1 MTQTMYITLTVA
13 AIVIEAVFTPLF
25 LHYQRPGICLKSFI
39 CKMICA
45 TMFLSVGLLAFFYTG
60 NDSEFAKFLII
71 GLASSWVGD
80 MFLHMKQG
88 CKVTFGIGLV
98 FFAAAHVLYLISYYK
113 ATKLYFPERSFI
125 KFIDIV
131 LIIITILVFY
141 YLFKGKGQIN
151 FLHSIMLVFAV
162 YGIIL
167 VTMFVKAVVFGIEYI
182 AAGNPVFGGLSIALG
197 GTLFFSS
204 DLTLVLLMFNE
215 KWKKSH
221 RLKDYNIGSYFL
233 GQTLLA
239 LSVLFVGLI

>member
-1 MTQTMYITLTVA
+1 MDKTLFLTLTICA
-13 AIVIEAVFTPLF
+13 CVIETVFTPFF

-45 TMFLSVGLLAFFYTG
+45 SMFLTVGILAYVYTG
-60 NDSEFAKFLII
+60 NTSEFAKFLLI
-71 GLASSWVGD
+71 GLASSWLGD

-88 CKVTFGIGLV
+88 SKVTFGIGMA
-98 FFAAAHVLYLISYYK
+98 FFAAAHVLYLVAYYK
-113 ATKLYFPERSFI
+113 ATKLYFPERTFI
-125 KFIDIV
+125 GILDII
-131 LIIITILVFY
+131 LIISTLLIFY

-151 FLHSIMLVFAV
+151 FLHSIMIVFAI
-162 YGIIL
+162 YGLIL
-167 VTMFVKAVVFGIEYI
+167 VTMFVKAVVFGTEYI
-182 AAGNPVFGGLSIALG
+182 IAGNSVFGGLCLAFG

-215 KWKKSH
+215 KMKKNH

-239 LSVLFVGLI
+239 LSVLTIGLI

>member
-1 MTQTMYITLTVA
+1 MTQTMYIALTVA
-13 AIVIEAVFTPLF
+13 AVIIESVFTPLF

-45 TMFLSVGLLAFFYTG
+45 TMFLAVGVLTYVYTG
-60 NDSEFAKFLII
+60 NSSEFAKFLII
-71 GLASSWVGD
+71 GLASSWLGD

-88 CKVTFGIGLV
+88 CKVTFGIGMA
-98 FFAAAHVLYLISYYK
+98 FFAAAHVLYLIAYYK
-113 ATKLYFPERSFI
+113 ATKLYFPERNFI
-125 KFIDIV
+125 NIIDII
-131 LIIITILVFY
+131 LIIVTILVFY

-151 FLHSIMLVFAV
+151 FLHSIMIVFAI

-167 VTMFVKAVVFGIEYI
+167 VTMFIKAITFGIEFI
-182 AAGNPVFGGLSIALG
+182 IAGNSVFGGLSLALG

-215 KWKKSH
+215 KWKKNH
-221 RLKDYNIGSYFL
+221 RLKDYNISSYFL

-239 LSVLFVGLI
+239 ISVLFIGLI